1 MNTQIA
7 TFNFNLNPIR
17 TVMKDSEIWFIA
29 NDVSKVL
36 EYSETSAMTRHL
48 DDDEKGLSIVQTL
61 GGDQEVIII
70 SESGLYSAALK
81 SRKPEAK
88 QFKKWVTSE
97 VLPSIR
103 KNGGYLVS
111 QENDDPE
118 LIIAKALQVAQN
130 VIERKSQE
138 LDQAK
143 AQMTS
148 LEPKAQALDVLSQN
162 RNGYLCLT
170 DAAKHLHV
178 KVKDLTNLLAN
189 KKIIYRRA
197 TSNPLKKGKWAAYD
211 RVIQN
216 GWLFHDYVAGE
227 KPDGTDYAPQVLVTP
242 KGMVHIAQL
251 VTQAKGVLV

>member
-1 MNTQIA
+1 MNALINQNTPTMTSLDLLKLVNEARIECGESG
-7 TFNFNLNPIR
+7 IR
-17 TVMKDSEIWFIA
+17 A
-29 NDVSKVL
+29 NDFHKRIEDELDGDHYETFVVQNSNKTTTTAFKLNEDQCTLIGMRESKAVRKNVL
-36 EYSETSAMTRHL
+36 A
-48 DDDEKGLSIVQTL
+48 K
-61 GGDQEVIII
+61 
-70 SESGLYSAALK
+70 LK
-81 SRKPEAK
+81 SKHQTFTLPQTFSQALSLAAEQAK
-88 QFKKWVTSE
+88 QLEE
-97 VLPSIR
+97 VNA
-103 KNGGYLVS
+103 KV
-111 QENDDPE
+111 E
-118 LIIAKALQVAQN
+118 L
-130 VIERKSQE
+130 
-138 LDQAK
+138 
-143 AQMTS
+143 

-251 VTQAKGVLV
+251 VTQEKGILV